1 MRLGMIPIF
10 LSLAA
15 VSAQQD
21 PGPPVGAR
29 VPAFQAPDQVGK
41 TQNLESLMGPK
52 GLYLLFVRSA
62 DW

>member
-1 MRLGMIPIF
+1 MKLGCSLIF

-21 PGPPVGAR
+21 PGPRVGDK
-29 VPAFQAPDQVGK
+29 VPAFQTQDQSGA
-41 TQNLESLMGPK
+41 TQSLDSLKGPK

>member
-1 MRLGMIPIF
+1 MKLGIVPLL

-21 PGPPVGAR
+21 PGPQLGEK
-29 VPAFQAPDQVGK
+29 VPAFQAQDQSGK
-41 TQNLESLMGPK
+41 MQSLESLKGPN